1 MLKINDNQHFF
12 ILADINLCPEIKT
25 NTIAMVEQVMN
36 AHILLNRNNI
46 QKGVNNVLD
55 TEYYCQPFLHDDYL
69 TLLTKI
75 RPMLEKADI
84 YIAQGEQVQVMY
96 EKYHQ
101 RGKYYWEVGKQA
113 SINLEFALEKKLSYD
128 GMTIKWEET
137 FIDWVDQ
144 IMIER
149 EEKTQHNSDD
159 KLIFSYIEPKTT
171 DRRLEIKDIIL
182 QETQKYV
189 ENYRQNLQNKQI
201 HIQ

>member
-12 ILADINLCPEIKT
+12 ILDNINLCPEIKT
-25 NTIAMVEQVMN
+25 NTIDMVEQIMN

-46 QKGVNNVLD
+46 QKGVNLVLD
-55 TEYYCQPFLHDDYL
+55 TEYYCKPFLNEDYL
-69 TLLTKI
+69 TLLNKI
-75 RPMLEKADI
+75 KPMLEASNI
-84 YIAQGEQVQVMY
+84 YVAQGEEVKVMY
-96 EKYHQ
+96 GKYHQ

-128 GMTIKWEET
+128 GMAIKWEET
-137 FIDWVDQ
+137 FIEWVDQ

-149 EEKTQHNSDD
+149 EEKTQHNSED

-182 QETQKYV
+182 EETQKYV
-189 ENYRQNLQNKQI
+189 EQYRQGLKNKQI
-201 HIQ
+201 NIQ